1 MSQNAPPPQPG
12 CVGQPG
18 QPAEP
23 VPPFP
28 PFPPSSKQGQ
38 GQSQA
43 GEASLSAETAKTVKA
58 AEGSGQAGTQ
68 PPSGAGLAEAS
79 LPEARTSV
87 SCPQPQAGEAACA
100 GQSSEAASAVQ
111 GHARSTPPAGTARSA
126 ARAASRRSVAGAR
139 PRQGASFQDGLL
151 LALGCT
157 VCCLLLLSFACTLQ
171 PGLPWLVWLA
181 ERLPWLLGLACGLML
196 LLGLGFWW
204 LHARPARILDG
215 ELVAWKGEGAGKPR
229 MLRVAARVRA
239 LREENDRSRLALLES
254 SENMRETEKLALV
267 GKLAAGVAHSIR
279 NPLTGLKLRLYSLT
293 RGLELD
299 PKRKMHLDAANEAV
313 SHMEKIVSNFLEIS
327 RRPRLAKTRC
337 NVSDILDRVLLL
349 LGPRIDGFRISVE
362 RTGARLPDIEADGE
376 KLCEALANLVDNACE
391 AAGLDGTVTI
401 TEEAGRL
408 EPLER
413 AIVVRIADSGP
424 GIPEK
429 LREVV
434 FQPFVSTKKEGT
446 GLGLPIAR
454 QVFEEHGGWLN
465 LHCPPGRG
473 AVFVCVLPLSSKEDA
488 PWLRSSS

>member
-1 MSQNAPPPQPG
+1 MS
-12 CVGQPG
+12 GQLDQAG
-18 QPAEP
+18 QAAGSLSPC
-23 VPPFP
+23 
-28 PFPPSSKQGQ
+28 PPSSKHGQ
-38 GQSQA
+38 LQPQA
-43 GEASLSAETAKTVKA
+43 GDASLGGEAAKA
-58 AEGSGQAGTQ
+58 AEGSGQAGRQ
-68 PPSGAGLAEAS
+68 LPSGAEHFGAGHSEAVFS
-79 LPEARTSV
+79 EATPSKAILPEARTSA
-87 SCPQPQAGEAACA
+87 SCPQTLAGET
-100 GQSSEAASAVQ
+100 ASA
-111 GHARSTPPAGTARSA
+111 GRSCAPSTPGAGTARP
-126 ARAASRRSVAGAR
+126 ASRRGSPGAR
-139 PRQGASFQDGLL
+139 PRRSASFQDGLL

-157 VCCLLLLSFACTLQ
+157 VFCLLLLSFACTLQ
-171 PGLPWLVWLA
+171 PDRLPWLVWLA

-279 NPLTGLKLRLYSLT
+279 NPLTGLKLRLCSLT

-401 TEEAGRL
+401 TEETGRL

-413 AIVVRIADSGP
+413 ALVVRIADSGP

-473 AVFVCVLPLSSKEDA
+473 AVFVCVLPLASKEDA